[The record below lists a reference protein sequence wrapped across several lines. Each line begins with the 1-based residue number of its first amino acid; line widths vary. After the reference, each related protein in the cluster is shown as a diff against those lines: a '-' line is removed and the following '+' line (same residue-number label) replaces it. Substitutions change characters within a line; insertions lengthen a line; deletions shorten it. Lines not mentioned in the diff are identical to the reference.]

1 VTRTVAAPTRS
12 TLADGREILFFA
24 LAAPPRIHEDRRDLP
39 ARAPGSP
46 TELRFDTQLG
56 DWVMMAP
63 TRQERTYKPPRTMCP
78 LCPDADGLSS
88 EIPANGYDVAVF
100 ENRFPSLSSARAGS
114 GFILPPPAGYGTAVD
129 GYGRCEVVCFSSD
142 HDGSFSKLTARHA
155 RLVIDAWTERTRD
168 LLGRDGIEE
177 VHCFE
182 NRGEEIGV
190 TLSHPHGQIYAYPFL
205 THRTATVLTRA
216 RGHRHAT
223 GRNLFSDIIARET
236 EEGERVIVRTE
247 HVTAFVPFAAR
258 WPAEVHIYPNRHC
271 HNLTELTDAEADDLA
286 RVYLTVLRAYDALY
300 DCPLPYIASWHQY
313 RSTGDERSN
322 DTRSDSAATQSEG
335 YLHAEMFSVRRSADK
350 LKYLAGSE
358 SARDAFVTDKLP
370 EQVATDLREAIA
382 RTGELL

>member
-1 VTRTVAAPTRS
+1 MTRTVAAPTRS
-12 TLADGREILFFA
+12 TLADGRETLFFA

-46 TELRFDTQLG
+46 TELRSDTQLG

-223 GRNLFSDIIARET
+223 GRNLFSEALMRKWAT
-236 EEGERVIVRTE
+236 FWGSWPRVVIDRAMSAKRPAASAVMSSTVRPGRNFSGS
-247 HVTAFVPFAAR
+247 VNSQRSFCWFSGVPMSSR
-258 WPAEVHIYPNRHC
+258 RMVCVSLGVPVKWVWI
-271 HNLTELTDAEADDLA
+271 
-286 RVYLTVLRAYDALY
+286 
-300 DCPLPYIASWHQY
+300 
-313 RSTGDERSN
+313 
-322 DTRSDSAATQSEG
+322 
-335 YLHAEMFSVRRSADK
+335 SV
-350 LKYLAGSE
+350 
-358 SARDAFVTDKLP
+358 SAR
-370 EQVATDLREAIA
+370 
-382 RTGELL
+382 LLTTSRGGLSRASA